1 MGMICT
7 TWEIPSVGSITLLLL
22 HFAFSLL
29 LEFFS
34 VNPIAI

>member
-7 TWEIPSVGSITLLLL
+7 TCEIPSVGNITLLLL
-22 HFAFSLL
+22 QIAFSLL